1 MDESLSHSTEWRKPG
16 NGGQTVLFHLYY
28 TKSKQSRSELL
39 EVSMVVI
46 LGVRGSN
53 WREIQGGLLG
63 AIRLGFVL
71 GVDYMV
77 W

>member
-1 MDESLSHSTEWRKPG
+1 
-16 NGGQTVLFHLYY
+16 
-28 TKSKQSRSELL
+28 
-39 EVSMVVI
+39 MVVI
-46 LGVRGSN
+46 LGVRGSK

-77 W
+77 

>member
-1 MDESLSHSTEWRKPG
+1 M
-16 NGGQTVLFHLYY
+16 FHLYY

-77 W
+77 